1 MDGRA
6 PRLLVL
12 LLWLTGA
19 ICVQGCGG
27 GGGAPTI
34 AGSGGGTSSGAGT
47 GGTQNA
53 GGSGTSGGG
62 SSGGV
67 GATGGATGGAGGRG
81 SGGFTSG
88 AAGGQRGGGGA
99 GATGGVRGSGGA
111 GVTGGSPGGGG
122 GMGGAAAVSCGA
134 GGSGPLG
141 GLPKQADVLALM
153 RLANAYFVQKWP
165 DPTVNISGGHPS
177 NIWTRAVYY
186 EGLMGLYGV
195 ESDATRKQAYYD
207 YAVTWGASP
216 THPWQLA
223 YGGTTTRDANDQC
236 CGQTYLDLD
245 AIDAQAVRVADI
257 TADIQG
263 MVSSSASGDW
273 TWVDAIQMSMPVF
286 AKLGVLDGDTAT
298 FAKMH
303 ALYDGTR
310 TTQGLYNATDGLW
323 WRDATF
329 KPPFMTPNGKPCY
342 WSRGNGWVF
351 AALAR
356 TLDIIPATA
365 VGRAEYLA
373 DFTAMAS
380 ALGKL
385 QRLDGFWNVS
395 LVDPDDHGGPELTG
409 TALFTY
415 GMALGVREG
424 LLDGNVYGPILGKAW
439 CALASAIHTSGA
451 LGYAQGS
458 GSKPADG
465 QPVTFDSVPD
475 YIDFPLGCILL
486 GASEVSKIASP

>member
-1 MDGRA
+1 MDGSA
-6 PRLLVL
+6 PKLLVL
-12 LLWLTGA
+12 LLWLTVA

-27 GGGAPTI
+27 GGGAPSM
-34 AGSGGGTSSGAGT
+34 AGSGGGSASAAGT
-47 GGTQNA
+47 GGARNA
-53 GGSGTSGGG
+53 GGSGASGGG

-67 GATGGATGGAGGRG
+67 GGRG
-81 SGGFTSG
+81 DGGFTSG
-88 AAGGQRGGGGA
+88 AAGATGGQPGGGGA
-99 GATGGVRGSGGA
+99 GATGGGA
-111 GVTGGSPGGGG
+111 SATGGSPGGGG
-122 GMGGAAAVSCGA
+122 GMGGAAAVACGA

-153 RLANAYFVQKWP
+153 RLANTYFVQKWP
-165 DPTVNISGGHPS
+165 DPTVDISAGHPS

-195 ESDATRKQAYYD
+195 EPDATRKQTYYD

-216 THPWQLA
+216 AHPWQLA

-257 TADIQG
+257 TTDIQG

-286 AKLGVLDGDTAT
+286 AKLGVRGGDTAT

-303 ALYDGTR
+303 ALYDSTK

-329 KPPFMTPNGKPCY
+329 KPPFATPSGKPCY
-342 WSRGNGWVF
+342 WSRGNGWVL

-365 VGRAEYLA
+365 VGRAEYLG
-373 DFTAMAS
+373 DFTAMAD
-380 ALGKL
+380 ALRKL
-385 QRLDGFWNVS
+385 QRQDGFWNVS

-424 LLDGNVYGPILGKAW
+424 LLDGNVYGPVLGKAW
-439 CALASAIHTSGA
+439 CALASAVHASGA

-475 YIDFPLGCILL
+475 YIDFPLGCFLL
-486 GASEVSKIASP
+486 GTSELSKIASP